1 MARLTDPEIIN
12 ALEKGK
18 TVSRNRGT
26 ILKRTEYCVTNL
38 TQHTWEVWLG
48 NISFD
53 DLKATDWGIVEKY

>member
-1 MARLTDPEIIN
+1 MKLTDQTIID

-18 TVSRNRGT
+18 TISRNKGT

-53 DLKATDWGIVEKY
+53 DLKSNDWEIVEND